1 MNRRRF
7 MVAAGAALALP
18 ARAHH
23 GWSAFDEQ
31 RPLYL
36 AGRVA
41 KVQWANPHVELDL
54 AVPVSLALPAD
65 LAKRAL
71 PSQSA
76 PVDGP
81 SILARAT
88 LPGRKAPLWRVELA
102 PLPRMEAWRIERLAE
117 GETIEVV
124 GFGFA
129 DTKPGAVLRAEYL
142 FRGGRAY
149 GLRSSPA

>member
-7 MVAAGAALALP
+7 IAAVGAAFALP

-54 AVPVSLALPAD
+54 AVPASLALPAD

-71 PSQSA
+71 PAQSA

-81 SILARAT
+81 ALLARAA
-88 LPGRKAPLWRVELA
+88 LPGRKSPLWRVELA
-102 PLPRMEAWRIERLAE
+102 PLPRMEAWKIERLVE
-117 GETIEVV
+117 GETIELL

-129 DTKPGAVLRAEYL
+129 DGKPGAVLRAEYL
-142 FRGGRAY
+142 FRAGKAY
-149 GLRSSPA
+149 ALRSSPA